1 MTKTFFKRI
10 ICLIVCLCVSFS
22 ALLCVACS
30 GGGDDSSGGAEVGD
44 KGHVRNPVGIGGEGI
59 LDDGGDINITEPV
72 LTAIAEKHS
81 GEHKIIVNENK
92 DSYELIGSGTDEA
105 TWANSGATFNRIR
118 CGLDGEGKEY
128 GVIFKFDISSLSKID
143 EVGCVVTLIAN
154 RKYTCISVSADK
166 INWTDIGYGELNGI
180 KADYSER
187 TDKLLDTEVSDS
199 NLFQCYYSLA
209 KYAEQGKPL
218 YLKCGYSDK
227 YENSLPSPVGTD
239 VIAYVS
245 WFESLTFEYEYL

>member
-1 MTKTFFKRI
+1 MTKSFFKRI

-30 GGGDDSSGGAEVGD
+30 GGGDDSSGGAEIGD

-81 GEHKIIVNENK
+81 GEHKIIIGQNK
-92 DSYELIGSGTDEA
+92 ESYEFFGDNSEA
-105 TWANSGATFNRIR
+105 EWSNSGATFNRVR

-166 INWTDIGYGELNGI
+166 TNWTDIGYGELNGI

-187 TDKLLDTEVSDS
+187 ITTQPFPMLLFAFKIRRKREAVV
-199 NLFQCYYSLA
+199 
-209 KYAEQGKPL
+209 
-218 YLKCGYSDK
+218 LKMR
-227 YENSLPSPVGTD
+227 
-239 VIAYVS
+239 I
-245 WFESLTFEYEYL
+245 FR